1 MMNMKTK
8 TLNADPIATDNALFL
23 EVAKGGEAATRAM
36 NALVNRHMGMVI
48 TVAKRYKKKFPAC
61 DMSDL
66 VSEGSESLMKA
77 IKGFD
82 PERGFT
88 FSTYAIQAMSNA
100 CQRVASL
107 TSKRKKLNGASYEV
121 AMPTLQDRSNH
132 RQEKEEAVTRSLIH
146 DLAGILTENNAKL
159 TPTEMTIVEKRFGL
173 YGKPMKLEDIGNELG
188 ISKERVRQLQEQALR
203 KLRGVLET
211 SL

>member
-8 TLNADPIATDNALFL
+8 TLNIVETDNALFA
-23 EVAKGGEAATRAM
+23 EVAKGGTPATRAM
-36 NALVNRHMGMVI
+36 NTLVNRHMGMVI

-61 DMSDL
+61 DMADL
-66 VSEGSESLMKA
+66 VSEASESLMKA

-100 CQRVASL
+100 CQRVAST

-121 AMPTLQDRSNH
+121 AMPTIHDRTNH
-132 RQEKEEAVTRSLIH
+132 RQEKEKAVTRSLIH
-146 DLAGILTENNAKL
+146 DLAGILSANNAKL
-159 TPTEMTIVEKRFGL
+159 TPTEMIIVEKRYGL

-188 ISKERVRQLQEQALR
+188 VSKERVRQLQEQALR
-203 KLRGVLET
+203 KLRGVLES